1 MDKVIIAAGFLL
13 IVFALYRTIR
23 RFTGR
28 PGSCCGGPEAVSVS
42 AVEDTDVS
50 HYPFRY
56 RLSVGGM
63 KCSNC
68 AKNVENLL
76 DSLPGVWAK
85 VDLGKK
91 EADVLTKEAVPAE
104 RFESAL
110 REKSYTLEG
119 FREISGPD
127 RP

>member
-1 MDKVIIAAGFLL
+1 MDKIIIAAGFLL
-13 IVFALYRTIR
+13 IAFALYRTIR

-42 AVEDTDVS
+42 A
-50 HYPFRY
+50 
-56 RLSVGGM
+56 
-63 KCSNC
+63 
-68 AKNVENLL
+68 
-76 DSLPGVWAK
+76 
-85 VDLGKK
+85 
-91 EADVLTKEAVPAE
+91 E